1 MGKKTKTTSNNQNDS
16 EISKNFTNYL
26 QKIKMENKEMT
37 ELESITIER
46 ANELTVDKSGKCYL
60 VFLNTPNPAAFKT
73 RHEFLLKKFEDNFS
87 APVVL
92 VPFRKRVN
100 GNTYRRFQ
108 GTKVPRDRT
117 LSAVFDSYLED
128 LLFPAIIV
136 GKRIRFPQGKARQF
150 KVIVDGVDKEKIDY
164 KAESIIVC
172 YKALTNRCLHI
183 EYTEAKEGK
192 KN

>member
-1 MGKKTKTTSNNQNDS
+1 
-16 EISKNFTNYL
+16 
-26 QKIKMENKEMT
+26 MENKEMT

-46 ANELTVDKSGKCYL
+46 ANEIAVEKSNRCFL

-73 RHEFLLKKFEDNFS
+73 RHEFLIKKFEDNFS
-87 APVVL
+87 APVIL
-92 VPFRKRVN
+92 VPYRKRVN

-136 GKRIRFPQGKARQF
+136 GKRIRFPQGKTRQF
-150 KVIVDGVDKEKIDY
+150 KVIVDGVDKEKMDY
-164 KAESIIVC
+164 KVPSIIVC
-172 YKALTNRCLHI
+172 YKALTNRNLHV
-183 EYTEAKEGK
+183 EFTESKEGK
-192 KN
+192 KA